1 MKAKKPA
8 RLLGLATAAVMLT
21 GQLTAMPALGA
32 EVSPTVKA
40 ADCNYSI
47 VPTNKTLSQ
56 GDGFE
61 IEVGDFGVG
70 ATDVITEVL
79 VDYSFDTSQG
89 KPTMPAFGYTAPG
102 CGEYDWYSD
111 GQYFDAE
118 DVPASV
124 TIKFPISDEYPLPG
138 KFNLQ
143 LWGENGL
150 ESCTV
155 EAIGLNVKG
164 GGSIGVATRLGDAN
178 NDRLVSIADVI
189 MLVKFLICES
199 TDVTAPAN
207 VDMDKN
213 GQLDGRDLTIL
224 KRGLIN
230 GTLGGNSEAGDETA
244 MEFVSNL
251 RLGWNLGNT
260 LDSTSDYASN
270 AYGFETAW
278 GCPYTTKEM
287 IDAIKAAG
295 FNAVRVPVS
304 WGQKCSGSDY
314 KISDEWMKR
323 VQEVVNYVIDNGMY
337 CILNIHHDNTPIGN
351 NAYFYPDNQHLENS
365 LKFVSSIWK
374 QVSAQ
379 FAGYDNHLIF
389 ETLNEPRLVN
399 TSYEWSVGNDA
410 TSQEAYSCINKLNAA
425 ALKEIRA
432 GGGNNAKRFVMMP
445 GYAAKCEGQV
455 LNALEFPNDDH
466 LILSIHAYT
475 PYSFALDKNG
485 TASWDENSGGRDIVQ
500 IFETCKSKF
509 LDKGIPV
516 IVGEMCAVNKNNEET
531 RAKWAEFYTKTASS
545 YGVPVFWWDN
555 CQFTS
560 TGENCGLLDRS
571 SCSIKYPSIMSGLLK
586 GTESRAQ

>member
-1 MKAKKPA
+1 MKARKPA
-8 RLLGLATAAVMLT
+8 RMLGLATAAVMLA

-32 EVSPTVKA
+32 EVSPTAKA
-40 ADCNYSI
+40 ADCTYSI
-47 VPTNKTLSQ
+47 VPENKTLTQ

-61 IEVGDFGVG
+61 FEVGDFGVG
-70 ATDVITEVL
+70 ATDVVTEVL
-79 VDYSFDTSQG
+79 VDYVFDTSQG

-111 GQYFDAE
+111 GQYFDAK
-118 DVPASV
+118 DVPESV
-124 TIKFPISDEYPLPG
+124 TIKFPVSKEYALPS
-138 KFNLQ
+138 KFQLQ

-155 EAIGLNVKG
+155 NAIGLNIKG

-178 NDRLVSIADVI
+178 NDRLVSVADVI
-189 MLVKFLICES
+189 MLVKFLIGE
-199 TDVTAPAN
+199 TDTVTAPAN

-213 GQLDGRDLTIL
+213 GQLDARDLTLL
-224 KRGLIN
+224 KRGLLD
-230 GTLGGNSEAGDETA
+230 GTLGGGGEAGDETA

-260 LDSTSDYASN
+260 LDSTSNYASG

-278 GCPYTTKEM
+278 GCPYTTKAM
-287 IDAIKAAG
+287 IDAVKAAG

-323 VQEVVNYVIDNGMY
+323 VQEVVDYVIDNDMY
-337 CILNIHHDNTPIGN
+337 CILNIHHDNTPISN
-351 NAYFYPDNQHLENS
+351 NAYFYPDNAHLENS

-399 TSYEWSVGNDA
+399 TSYEWSVGSDA
-410 TSQEAYSCINKLNAA
+410 TSQEAYSCINQLNAA

-560 TGENCGLLDRS
+560 TGENCGLLDREAGT
-571 SCSIKYPSIMSGLLK
+571 IKYPAIMSALLK